1 MRRGFVA
8 WFARHGVA
16 ANMLMLVILAAG
28 LLRLTTIQLEV
39 FPEVDS
45 EMITVSVPFRGA
57 SPEEIEEGICIK
69 IEEAVQGVEGIK
81 KMTSR
86 AVQGAGSV
94 TLEVRSGEDVREV
107 LDDVKAAVDAIDTF
121 PLEAD
126 SPVVAEFELAKQVVN
141 VAVSGDVDETTLRLL
156 GERVRD
162 EILELPG
169 ITRAVLSSV
178 RPYEVSIEV
187 SESDLR
193 RYGLS
198 FDELAAA
205 VRNSSLDLSG
215 GSVKT
220 EGGEV
225 LFRTKAQAYRRP
237 EFEAIVLRSSPDGS
251 QLLLGDVAKV
261 VDAFEDTGQSSSFDG
276 LPTAMVR
283 VYRMGEQSALAIS
296 DAVADYVAASSERL
310 PPGIQLTTSMDDARV
325 LRGRMDL
332 MLRNGKA
339 GLLLVFLT
347 LALFLRLSLAF
358 WVAAGIPIA
367 FLGAVAL
374 MPAVGVTINMI
385 SLFAFIVALGIVVD
399 DAIVVGENIYAHHE
413 KGAEGIEAALGGARQ
428 VMVPVIFAIL
438 TTVAAF
444 SPLMVIPGTM
454 GKFISQLPRV
464 VVPILV
470 FSMVESLLI
479 LPAHL
484 SHLKHRKQ
492 AGRMWLLRAWE
503 GVQDKVSAG
512 LTRFVGGVYEPVL
525 KRCLSARYVVL
536 AAGLALVALTF
547 SLFGAGH
554 IRFTF
559 FPDVEA
565 DNVVAFLTMP
575 EGTSDE
581 VTARGVAQIES
592 AALAL
597 RDRLEAD
604 GAPKIVRHV
613 HASVGDMPFRND
625 SSRGFGNTAGF
636 AGRHLGEI
644 NVELMPGED
653 REFSSGEFLAQWRDA
668 AGEVA
673 GAVELTYQS
682 TAVPTGDPIDVQ
694 FTGNDPEELRSVAAA
709 LRAELAAYPGVY
721 GITDSFRAGKQEIR
735 LDLSAEG
742 RAAGLT
748 RQDLARQVRQSFYG
762 EEAQRIQ
769 RGRDEVRV
777 MIRYPEAERRSVGDL
792 DDVRLRLRDG
802 LEMPLRAA
810 AVTEFT
816 RGDAVIERA
825 ERHRAI
831 HVRAQ
836 VDLAVNDPNTILADV
851 TERVLP
857 DMLRA
862 HPRVNWT
869 LEGEQAEQAD
879 TLDGMKAGFLLALLI
894 IYALLAVPFR
904 SYVQPAIVML
914 AIPFGLA
921 GALWG
926 HLLLGM
932 DVSIMSAFGVVALT
946 GVLVNDSLV
955 LVDYTNQL
963 HRGGAAMLDAIR
975 QAGPARF
982 RAIVLTSLT
991 TFAGLSPLLM
1001 ERSLQAKFLIP
1012 MAVSLGFGVLF
1023 ATAITLIVVP
1033 VSMLILHDAQS
1044 GWAKLRG
1051 RPMDVAAAAER

>member
-1 MRRGFVA
+1 MRRGMVA

-16 ANMLMLVILAAG
+16 ANMLMIVILGAG
-28 LLRLTTIQLEV
+28 LVRLLGIQLEV
-39 FPEVDS
+39 FPEVES
-45 EMITVSVPFRGA
+45 QIVTVSVPFRGA
-57 SPEEIEEGICIK
+57 SPEEVEEGICIK
-69 IEEAVQGVEGIK
+69 VEEAVQGVEGIK
-81 KMTSR
+81 RMTSR
-86 AVQGAGSV
+86 AVQGAGTV
-94 TLEVRSGEDVREV
+94 TLEVRDGEDVREV
-107 LDDVKAAVDAIDTF
+107 LDDVKSAVDAIDTF
-121 PLEAD
+121 PLDAD
-126 SPVVAEFELAKQVVN
+126 SPVVAEFDLAKQVVN
-141 VAVSGDVDETTLRLL
+141 VAVAGDVDPVTLRRLA
-156 GERVRD
+156 ERVRD

-169 ITRAVLSSV
+169 ITRAVLASV

-187 SESDLR
+187 AESDLR

-205 VRNSSLDLSG
+205 VNGSSLDLSG

-237 EFEAIVLRSSPDGS
+237 DFESIVLRGEDDGA
-251 QLLLGDVAKV
+251 QLLLGDVATV
-261 VDAFEDTGQSSSFDG
+261 IDGFEDTGQSGRFDG
-276 LPTAMVR
+276 LPAAMVK
-283 VYRMGEQSALAIS
+283 VYRVGDQSALDVS
-296 DAVADYVAASSERL
+296 DKVAEYVRRTQAEM
-310 PPGIQLTTSMDDARV
+310 PPGIQLTTWQDDART

-347 LALFLRLSLAF
+347 LALFLRLTLAF
-358 WVAAGIPIA
+358 WVAVGIPIS

-374 MPAVGVTINMI
+374 MPAMGVTINMI

-399 DAIVVGENIYAHHE
+399 DAIVVGENVYAHFE
-413 KGAEGIEAALGGARQ
+413 KGAQGIEAALGGTRQ
-428 VMVPVIFAIL
+428 VMVPVVFAIL

-444 SPLMVIPGTM
+444 SPLLVIPGTM

-484 SHLKHRKQ
+484 SHLKHRR
-492 AGRMWLLRAWE
+492 ARRGFSLLRAWE
-503 GVQDKVSAG
+503 KVQDAVSAA
-512 LTRFVGGVYEPVL
+512 LETFVRRVYTPSLEL
-525 KRCLSARYVVL
+525 CLRARYVVL
-536 AAGLALVALTF
+536 AAGLSAVALTF
-547 SLFGAGH
+547 ALFGAGH
-554 IRFTF
+554 LRFTF

-565 DNVVAFLTMP
+565 DNALAFLTMP
-575 EGTSDE
+575 EGTSDA
-581 VTARGVAQIES
+581 VTARGVAQIE
-592 AALAL
+592 AAAQ
-597 RDRLEAD
+597 RAAERVAREHGED
-604 GAPKIVRHV
+604 IVRHV
-613 HASVGDMPFRND
+613 SASVGEMPFRSD
-625 SSRGFGNTAGF
+625 SGRGFGNTAAF
-636 AGRHLGEI
+636 AGTHLGEVNI
-644 NVELMPGED
+644 ELLPGEE
-653 REFSSGEFLAQWRDA
+653 REFGSGAFLALWREET
-668 AGEVA
+668 GEIP

-694 FTGNDPEELRSVAAA
+694 FSGRDPDELRAVAAQLKTA
-709 LRAELAAYPGVY
+709 LAAYPGVS
-721 GITDSFRAGKQEIR
+721 GITDSFRAGKQELR
-735 LDLSAEG
+735 LDLSDEA

-748 RQDLARQVRQSFYG
+748 RRDLARQVRQAFHG

-777 MIRYPEAERRSVGDL
+777 MIRYPEAERRAVADL
-792 DDVRLRLRDG
+792 DSVRLRLPDG
-802 LEMPLRAA
+802 LEMPLQAA
-810 AVTEFT
+810 AEVTNT

-825 ERHRAI
+825 ERRRAI

-851 TERVLP
+851 TARVLP
-857 DMLRA
+857 EILSG
-862 HPRVNWT
+862 HPNVSWS
-869 LEGEQAEQAD
+869 LEGEQREQSD
-879 TLDGMKAGFLLALLI
+879 TVSGMQSGFLLALLV

-926 HLLLGM
+926 HLILGL

-955 LVDYTNQL
+955 LVDFTNQL
-963 HRGGAAMLDAIR
+963 HRGGASMHDAVR

-991 TFAGLSPLLM
+991 TFAGLTPLLL

-1012 MAVSLGFGVLF
+1012 MGVSLGFGVLF
-1023 ATAITLIVVP
+1023 ATAITLIIVP
-1033 VSMLILHDAQS
+1033 VSLLILDDLLT
-1044 GWAKLRG
+1044 GWAWVRG
-1051 RPMDVAAAAER
+1051 RGDGRAAPVA